1 MVSKYLIEKI
11 RKFTN
16 IIINNLAQDCAIGE
30 KVFALR
36 ARPLSSHRK
45 WGDDLAKNADFQTRR
60 FNLVC
65 HVIFFRAA
73 RGLYH
78 LIILTKMI
86 ILNRA
91 TNACLQNCAWRRIQQ
106 KMANSILRNYFMHGY
121 KLLNAVFTEMKT
133 S

>member
-45 WGDDLAKNADFQTRR
+45 WGDDLAKIRDFQARKLS
-60 FNLVC
+60 LV
-65 HVIFFRAA
+65 VILYKTFPRCA

-78 LIILTKMI
+78 LIILMKI
-86 ILNRA
+86 I
-91 TNACLQNCAWRRIQQ
+91 I
-106 KMANSILRNYFMHGY
+106 
-121 KLLNAVFTEMKT
+121 
-133 S
+133 